1 MFKLAFKQ
9 YKAKSS
15 SPDLTE
21 VINVDDIEARQN
33 DPQQKDNVSTRPV
46 AHAIEYRSYLLIYYL
61 RMFNV

>member
-33 DPQQKDNVSTRPV
+33 DPQQKDNSV
-46 AHAIEYRSYLLIYYL
+46 AGVIGLLDVYGTIRGNQIL
-61 RMFNV
+61 

>member
-33 DPQQKDNVSTRPV
+33 DPLQKDNVSTRPV
-46 AHAIEYRSYLLIYYL
+46 AHKMGYWSYLLIYYL

>member
-33 DPQQKDNVSTRPV
+33 DPLQKDNSVAGVIGLLDVYGTIRGDQILST
-46 AHAIEYRSYLLIYYL
+46 
-61 RMFNV
+61 